1 MEWNS
6 IMPRRGPALGDPT
19 DFSYRIN
26 KITKIVDGDT
36 IDVLLDMGF
45 DIKYKSRVR
54 LFGID
59 TPESR
64 TRNKEEKVRGLLSK
78 VYLKELLKKAK
89 KLTIK
94 THKGSETGKFGR
106 ILGEIFADG
115 VNLNL
120 KMCTEGYAV
129 QYYGQNKSLVEAE
142 HMKNKKKLIKKGVL
156 K

>member
-1 MEWNS
+1 
-6 IMPRRGPALGDPT
+6 MPRRGPTLGDPT

-26 KITKIVDGDT
+26 KVTKIIDGDT
-36 IDVLLDMGF
+36 IDVILDLGF
-45 DIKYKSRVR
+45 DILHKSRVR

-64 TRNKEEKVRGLLSK
+64 THKIKL
-78 VYLKELLKKAK
+78 AK

-106 ILGEIFADG
+106 ILGEVFADG

-120 KMCTEGYAV
+120 KMCNEGYAV
-129 QYYGQNKSLVEAE
+129 QYYGQNKSLVEAQ
-142 HMKNKKKLIKKGVL
+142 HMKNKQKLIRAGIL

>member
-1 MEWNS
+1 
-6 IMPRRGPALGDPT
+6 MPRRGPALGDPT

-26 KITKIVDGDT
+26 KVTKVVDGDT

-78 VYLKELLKKAK
+78 VYLKDAIKKAK

-106 ILGEIFADG
+106 ILGEVFADG
-115 VNLNL
+115 INLNL

-142 HMKNKKKLIKKGVL
+142 HMKNKSKLIKKGVL
-156 K
+156 KK

>member
-1 MEWNS
+1 MW
-6 IMPRRGPALGDPT
+6 T
-19 DFSYRIN
+19 YRAKVIRV
-26 KITKIVDGDT
+26 IDGDT
-36 IDVLLDMGF
+36 VDVDIDLGF
-45 DIKYKSRVR
+45 GIWQKNERVR
-54 LFGID
+54 IMGID

-78 VYLKELLKKAK
+78 VYLKDAIKKAK

-115 VNLNL
+115 INLNL

-142 HMKNKKKLIKKGVL
+142 HMKNKNKLIRKGIL

>member
-6 IMPRRGPALGDPT
+6 LKPRKGPSLGDPT

-26 KITKIVDGDT
+26 KVTKVVDGDT

-78 VYLKELLKKAK
+78 VYLKDAIKKAK

-115 VNLNL
+115 INLNL

-142 HMKNKKKLIKKGVL
+142 HMKNKNKLIRKGIL

>member
-1 MEWNS
+1 MTVFK
-6 IMPRRGPALGDPT
+6 L
-19 DFSYRIN
+19 
-26 KITKIVDGDT
+26 
-36 IDVLLDMGF
+36 
-45 DIKYKSRVR
+45 
-54 LFGID
+54 
-59 TPESR
+59 
-64 TRNKEEKVRGLLSK
+64 NKEEKVRGLLSK
-78 VYLKELLKKAK
+78 VYLKDAIKKAK

-115 VNLNL
+115 INLNL

-142 HMKNKKKLIKKGVL
+142 HIKNKKKLIRKGIL

>member
-1 MEWNS
+1 M
-6 IMPRRGPALGDPT
+6 
-19 DFSYRIN
+19 
-26 KITKIVDGDT
+26 DGDT

-78 VYLKELLKKAK
+78 VYLKDAIKKAK

-115 VNLNL
+115 INLNL

-142 HMKNKKKLIKKGVL
+142 HMKNKNKLIRKGIL

>member
-1 MEWNS
+1 M
-6 IMPRRGPALGDPT
+6 AKLGDPT
-19 DFSYRIN
+19 DFSYRVN
-26 KITKIVDGDT
+26 KVVKVVDGDT
-36 IDVLLDMGF
+36 VDVDIDLGF
-45 DIKYKSRVR
+45 GCWLKDERVR
-54 LFGID
+54 VMGID

-64 TRNKEEKVRGLLSK
+64 TRNKEEKKRGLISK
-78 VYLKELLKKAK
+78 AFLKDKIKLAK

-115 VNLNL
+115 INLNL

-142 HMKNKKKLIKKGVL
+142 HMKNKSKLIKKGVL
-156 K
+156 KK

>member
-1 MEWNS
+1 
-6 IMPRRGPALGDPT
+6 MPRRGPALGDPT

-26 KITKIVDGDT
+26 KVTKVVDGDT

-45 DIKYKSRVR
+45 DIKYKIRVR

-64 TRNKEEKVRGLLSK
+64 TRNKEEKIRGLISK
-78 VYLKELLKKAK
+78 AYLKDAIKKAK

-106 ILGEIFADG
+106 ILGEVFADG
-115 VNLNL
+115 INLNL
-120 KMCTEGYAV
+120 KMCTDGYAV

-142 HMKNKKKLIKKGVL
+142 HMKNKQKLIRKGIL

>member
-1 MEWNS
+1 
-6 IMPRRGPALGDPT
+6 MPRKGPSLGDPT

-26 KITKIVDGDT
+26 KVTKVVDGDT

-45 DIKYKSRVR
+45 DIKYKSRVS

-78 VYLKELLKKAK
+78 VYLKDAIKKAK

-115 VNLNL
+115 INLNL

-142 HMKNKKKLIKKGVL
+142 HMKNKNKLIRKGIL

>member
-6 IMPRRGPALGDPT
+6 LMPRKGPSLGDPT

-26 KITKIVDGDT
+26 KVTKVVDGDT

-78 VYLKELLKKAK
+78 VYLKDAIKKAK

-115 VNLNL
+115 INLNL

-142 HMKNKKKLIKKGVL
+142 HMKNKNKLIRTGIL